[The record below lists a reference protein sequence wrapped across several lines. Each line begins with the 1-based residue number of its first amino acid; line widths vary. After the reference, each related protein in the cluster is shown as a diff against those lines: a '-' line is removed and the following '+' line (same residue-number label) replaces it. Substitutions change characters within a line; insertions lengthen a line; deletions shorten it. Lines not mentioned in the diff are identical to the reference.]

1 LKIAEARRHLAA
13 EYREGLERYRDCV
26 RSLAPDTDL
35 GPFRLE
41 AQFENLRDWSLFLS
55 REQVGRWFLE
65 LRERCPMRVERV
77 PLNRIKGWVTDPETG
92 DMRHESG
99 EFFTLHG
106 IRVEHAERREVSSK
120 SWEQPIFTQVGYVG
134 GILGILRKRFLGI
147 PHYLIEAKAEPGN
160 YEKLQLSPTVQATYS
175 NLKRAHKGSKTRF
188 AEIFE
193 DPARFDA
200 EVLYRAWLAED
211 GGRLFL
217 KRNLG
222 MIVEVPE
229 STEIE
234 ADLEGFLWMSLHQ
247 LKACHMED
255 AWVNP
260 HVRGIIAHL

>member
-1 LKIAEARRHLAA
+1 MKLAEPRIHLAA

-26 RSLAPDTDL
+26 RSLAPEGAL
-35 GPFRLE
+35 GSFRVE
-41 AQFENLRDWSLFLS
+41 AQFENLRDWSLFQSL
-55 REQVGRWFLE
+55 EELEHWFLE
-65 LRERCPMRVERV
+65 LRVRCPMRVERV

-99 EFFTLHG
+99 EFFVLHG
-106 IRVEHAERREVSSK
+106 IRVENAERREVSSK
-120 SWEQPIFTQVGYVG
+120 AWEQPIFTQVGYVG
-134 GILGILRKRFLGI
+134 GILGILRKRFLGV

-175 NLKRAHKGSKTRF
+175 NLKRAHRGSKTRF
-188 AEIFE
+188 AELFE
-193 DPARFDA
+193 DPERFGG

-222 MIVEVPE
+222 LIVEVPE
-229 STEIE
+229 SMEIDG
-234 ADLEGFLWMSLHQ
+234 DLEGFAWMSLHQ
-247 LKACHMED
+247 LKACHLKD